1 LKHAKLIAKQVRS
14 DPYKK
19 KKNRCPYRLY
29 KKKNRCGCDPKFT
42 LIWIGVQVRR
52 ANTVAIT
59 IVRSRLG
66 TVFLFIA
73 RESIAAGLWK
83 LKESSFPFLA
93 AAKQAGLDDA

>member
-1 LKHAKLIAKQVRS
+1 MKHAKLIAKQVRS

-19 KKNRCPYRLY
+19 KKSMPISIIQE
-29 KKKNRCGCDPKFT
+29 KNRCGCDPKFT
-42 LIWIGVQVRR
+42 LIWIGVQVRQ